1 MGVLE
6 SFFVGTLSTII
17 GGVFLAVFFFW
28 VREKCFGLANISGKW
43 YFDMTTEK
51 TAYKPYENMVLQ
63 YVAVIWREGNHLY
76 GTVEKIYEIS
86 STGERAY
93 VGEHRSRGSLT
104 GVYEKN
110 YFSKDLVHIHVNE
123 RGKGREST
131 NFFTLKVNKSILK
144 GTFNSFVAD
153 QEGLSVWQRIPF

>member
-1 MGVLE
+1 M
-6 SFFVGTLSTII
+6 
-17 GGVFLAVFFFW
+17 
-28 VREKCFGLANISGKW
+28 
-43 YFDMTTEK
+43 
-51 TAYKPYENMVLQ
+51 
-63 YVAVIWREGNHLY
+63 
-76 GTVEKIYEIS
+76 EKIYEIS
-86 STGERAY
+86 STGERAC

-131 NFFTLKVNKSILK
+131 NFFTLKVNKSILQ